1 MVSRYK
7 WISEEYSSP
16 LKNYNSI
23 FNVEELDTYD
33 LQVGDEGSFFIPS
46 SGSTV
51 KLESFNG
58 FNQTA
63 SFSGDN
69 RLGYLV
75 SNTLYTETELDD
87 LIDSMIF
94 LFISE
99 TVYNNGDILKTS
111 NFNFNRPNNEE
122 YLYLIWDYR
131 NSASEDDNETPTL
144 ALNPD
149 NGEAQV
155 SGASDIN
162 VNVIS
167 NRSWVVGA
175 TGDWFSVING
185 SDDSGAF
192 FTITSIGD
200 NTEGNDPNGSRGNDP
215 NGSRSFDLNVST
227 NDPDDNINL
236 TRVFTLTQE
245 GELSKHLIAF
255 NEGSESN
262 ACNKTPDT
270 NVWSDSV
277 TFQNSSIL
285 YRNETGSLTVLEGF
299 YSDGTYVL
307 ECNSSGVVVT
317 NSSDLCPI

>member
-1 MVSRYK
+1 
-7 WISEEYSSP
+7 
-16 LKNYNSI
+16 LA
-23 FNVEELDTYD
+23 
-33 LQVGDEGSFFIPS
+33 
-46 SGSTV
+46 GSTI
-51 KLESFNG
+51 KLESFKG
-58 FNQTA
+58 FTQTA
-63 SFSGDN
+63 NFLEGN

-87 LIDSMIF
+87 LIDSMLF

-111 NFNFNRPNNEE
+111 SFNFNRPNNEE

-200 NTEGNDPNGSRGNDP
+200 NTEGNDP